1 MDIDYI
7 GEQAWWG
14 QLGHYSVITAF
25 VTAIFGVIASVFRV
39 RGNDAD
45 SLPEPRLTFSRLV
58 YVLYSAYIVGI
69 FVTLPLRLLGRK
81 PEPRDT
87 SISWKTLSRILYT
100 VHFLAVMG
108 IFFTLLLML
117 INHRFEYQYV
127 WQHSKRDLNMNYIL
141 AALWEGQEGSTLLW
155 LTWHAILGWFV
166 IRKAGEWEAPVL
178 GVVSLVQVFLSM
190 MLLGLYFGDVHIG
203 SSPFTLIRLREEN
216 FGLPWTQVAGYLQE
230 IELFRDG
237 RGLNPLLQNYWMTIH
252 PPTLFC
258 GFALVTFPFA
268 YAIAGLWTGKLYTWQ
283 KPALVWTFVG
293 ITVLGTGILMGGAW
307 AYESLSFG
315 GFWAWDP
322 VENASLVPWMILVG
336 AGHVMLIYKIKGRSL
351 FTTFLLTIAAFL
363 LIVYSTFLTKS
374 GILAESSVHAFT
386 EEGLNQEL
394 SVFMCFFLWLSIC
407 FLIRNKVSIIL
418 YTSIALFVWIL
429 FEMGH
434 PASAMIWFAMASLG
448 FLIWAYVQYF
458 PREEKEEELWSREF
472 WMFIGSLVL
481 VVASVQIAW
490 FTSIPV
496 INKFLATEILHS
508 PVQWLYDKLGWD
520 SLEDLAGANLAPK
533 KPAYYNKWQAGFAI
547 LVMLLMAV
555 GQFFK
560 YRNSKFK
567 DVMKGLAVP
576 LLLGAV
582 CGITFASFFYLNAG
596 SRMLPA
602 AKRELF
608 AILSVLITMT
618 FFSVFANLEYLRR
631 IFKGGI
637 KKAGASI
644 AHTGFGLLML
654 GAIISTSK
662 KNTISV
668 NTSGID
674 VRSVVGGTSNEE
686 NLYLRRG
693 DTLPM
698 GDYMVTYVAK
708 EWQVHNGTDYA
719 YFHIDFYERNGRHA
733 GEKKFR
739 LSPFI
744 QKNEQMGDA
753 AEPDTRHFWYKD
765 IYSYI
770 KFVEPARIDRK
781 ASAAAEDPD
790 AYETPRNNTVGI
802 GDTIYADNAI
812 AILRG
817 ISRVTDTPEV
827 ADTNIIGVAATFE
840 LIDRGLNRRTV
851 VPVFYANKTTGTTR
865 QVEAVDS
872 ISGTKFIFW
881 KVRPETGDI
890 DVYSAVRL
898 AMKPDYI
905 IVEVSEFPA
914 INVLWLGCI
923 IMIAGTVIAIRERV
937 RINKLE
943 RKTVVPSENP

>member
-1 MDIDYI
+1 MEIEYI

-14 QLGHYSVITAF
+14 QLGHFSVIAAF
-25 VTAIFGVIASVFRV
+25 VTAIGGVVAAYFRV
-39 RGNDAD
+39 KSNPLDDGWKKTARWLYIGHTI
-45 SLPEPRLTFSRLV
+45 S
-58 YVLYSAYIVGI
+58 VLS
-69 FVTLPLRLLGRK
+69 
-81 PEPRDT
+81 
-87 SISWKTLSRILYT
+87 
-100 VHFLAVMG
+100 

-166 IRKAGEWEAPVL
+166 IRKGGEWEAPVI
-178 GVVSLVQVFLSM
+178 GVVSIVQVFLSM
-190 MLLGLYFGDVHIG
+190 MLLGFYFGDVHIG

-216 FGLPWTQVAGYLQE
+216 FGLPWTSIPDYLE
-230 IELFRDG
+230 KIPLFHDG

-293 ITVLGTGILMGGAW
+293 VTVLGTGILMGGAW

-322 VENASLVPWMILVG
+322 VENASLVPWMVLVG
-336 AGHVMLIYKIKGRSL
+336 AGHVMLIHKIKGRSL

-374 GILAESSVHAFT
+374 GILADSSVHAFT

-407 FLIRNKVSIIL
+407 FLIRNRISLII
-418 YTSIALFVWIL
+418 YTAVAIFVWIL

-434 PASAMIWFAMASLG
+434 PASAMIYFVAGSLG
-448 FLIWAYVQYF
+448 FLIFAYVKYF
-458 PREEKEEELWSREF
+458 PKEESEEELWSREF

-496 INKFLATEILHS
+496 TNKFLTTEILHS
-508 PVQWLYDKLGWD
+508 PIQWLYNKYNWE
-520 SLEDLAGANLAPK
+520 SFENLASANLAPK
-533 KPAYYNKWQAGFAI
+533 KPHYYNQWQAGFAV

-560 YRNSKFK
+560 YRNSKLK
-567 DVMKGLAVP
+567 DVLKGVMIPFGAALA
-576 LLLGAV
+576 LGVLFSMA
-582 CGITFASFFYLNAG
+582 FYFNT
-596 SRMLPA
+596 PA
-602 AKRELF
+602 AMLSKEKRELYP
-608 AILSVLITMT
+608 ILSVLVTAT
-618 FFSVFANLEYLRR
+618 LFSIFSNLEYFRK

-644 AHTGFGLLML
+644 AHVGFGLLIL
-654 GAIISTSK
+654 GAVISTSK
-662 KNTISV
+662 KNTISA

-674 VRSVVGGTSNEE
+674 VRQLDERGSNEE
-686 NLYLRRG
+686 NIYMRKG
-693 DTLPM
+693 DTLLM
-698 GDYMVTYVAK
+698 DNYFVTYTEK
-708 EWQVHNGTDYA
+708 EWTVRNGTDYVN
-719 YFHIDFYERNGRHA
+719 FHVDFMKNELGKP
-733 GEKKFR
+733 GEKLFR

-753 AEPDTRHFWYKD
+753 VEPDTKHFWYKD
-765 IYSYI
+765 IYSYV
-770 KFVEPARIDRK
+770 KFVPMSSLQKTNIIEN
-781 ASAAAEDPD
+781 PD
-790 AYETPRNNTVGI
+790 EFAPPINNTVGI

-812 AILRG
+812 AILRS
-817 ISRVTDTPEV
+817 IERVEAHQPLPVWASTTEGPV
-827 ADTNIIGVAATFE
+827 DTNVIGVQATFD
-840 LIDRGLNRRTV
+840 LIDRELRVRQIT
-851 VPVFYANKTTGTTR
+851 PRYYANKQTGATR
-865 QVEAVDS
+865 QEEAIDS

-881 KVRPETGDI
+881 KVRPQTEEI
-890 DVYSAVRL
+890 DVYCAVQYSK
-898 AMKPDYI
+898 KPDFI
-905 IVEVSEFPA
+905 ILEVSEFPA
-914 INVLWLGCI
+914 INVLWLGCL
-923 IMIAGTVIAIRERV
+923 IMVTGTVIAI
-937 RINKLE
+937 LE
-943 RKTVVPSENP
+943 RMRKNKSVELEKAPETHIAQQG